1 MISRDLQKKCGL
13 TTKVGRSI
21 SSAVNKFGLTER
33 VVLFSRF
40 LKNHGFKVFS
50 SSVVDALRCLQEGG
64 VSDREDFFH
73 ILRAN
78 FVSTDVEWKLFGDL
92 FEEFWQ
98 NTYKQDHRKEK
109 SEKEEPPECS
119 EDLVLERMIKP
130 VEKNEA
136 DLQAKR
142 EKEFLEGALFSPVA
156 LLEKRDLS
164 CFNRKDIQLAQLIL
178 KNMISSFRICEGRRF
193 KRSKRPRDIHFR
205 LILKRSIRAGGIPLE
220 LFYRRK
226 KKRLKKLV
234 ILVDVSGS
242 MDRYARFVMP
252 FIMGLRGVGS
262 RADVYVFS
270 TSLTP
275 ITRLV
280 RRLSIGKALETMSE
294 VVPDWSGGTRIGD
307 CLRQFNEQFGP
318 KHLNRRTIAVIM
330 SDGWDLGAK
339 NILKREMETLA
350 RNVHSVLWLNPLAGD
365 PQYKPLCR
373 GMQTVLPY
381 VDHFLAADSLES
393 LRRVGRTLSRV
404 MLS

>member
-1 MISRDLQKKCGL
+1 MTSP
-13 TTKVGRSI
+13 
-21 SSAVNKFGLTER
+21 GLTER
-33 VVLFSRF
+33 VIVFSRF

-50 SSVVDALRCLQEGG
+50 SSVVDALRCLEDGS
-64 VSDREDFFH
+64 VADREAFFY

-78 FVSTDVEWKLFGDL
+78 FVSTDVEWKLFRDLFDEFWRYVHDQDDQNEEKEQEALPECSGDL
-92 FEEFWQ
+92 ILEQLLGVAEQ
-98 NTYKQDHRKEK
+98 NKAELRTK
-109 SEKEEPPECS
+109 SEKGS
-119 EDLVLERMIKP
+119 
-130 VEKNEA
+130 
-136 DLQAKR
+136 
-142 EKEFLEGALFSPVA
+142 LEGALFSPVA

-164 CFNRKDIQLAQLIL
+164 CFDRKDIQIAQLIL
-178 KNMISSFRICEGRRF
+178 KNMMSPFRLSEGRRF
-193 KRSKRPRDIHFR
+193 KRSRRPGDIDFR
-205 LILKRSIRAGGIPLE
+205 LILKKSIRAGGIPLE
-220 LFYRRK
+220 LFYRRR
-226 KKRLKKLV
+226 KKRFKKLV
-234 ILVDVSGS
+234 ILADVSGS

-280 RRLSIGKALETMSE
+280 RKLSIDKALEKISE

-307 CLRQFNEQFGP
+307 SLREFNERFGP

-339 NILKREMETLA
+339 SILKREMETLA
-350 RNVHSVLWLNPLAGD
+350 GRVHCVLWLNPLAGD
-365 PQYKPLCR
+365 PEYKPLCR

-381 VDHFLAADSLES
+381 IDHFLAANSLES
-393 LRRVGRTLSRV
+393 LRRAGRTLSKV